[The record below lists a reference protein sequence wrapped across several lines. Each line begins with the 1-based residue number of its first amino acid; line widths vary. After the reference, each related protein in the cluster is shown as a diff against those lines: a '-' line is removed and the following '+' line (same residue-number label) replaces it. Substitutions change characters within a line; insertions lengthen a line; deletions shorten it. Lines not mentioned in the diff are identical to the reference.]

1 MDEQRKRYLTAGV
14 IIGALTVGLAILAR
28 KTPRDQWG
36 TTLSKII
43 RDILGLVKG
52 RYGNNEAV
60 VVVEKAL
67 DRFEEKA
74 SGPPSR
80 SSV

>member
-1 MDEQRKRYLTAGV
+1 MNEQRKRYITAGV
-14 IIGALTVGLAILAR
+14 IIGAITVGLAILAR

-43 RDILGLVKG
+43 KDVLSLVKG

-60 VVVEKAL
+60 VAVEKAL
-67 DRFEEKA
+67 ERFDEKVT
-74 SGPPSR
+74 G
-80 SSV
+80 

>member
-14 IIGALTVGLAILAR
+14 ILGAITVGLAILAR

-36 TTLSKII
+36 TTLSKIM
-43 RDILGLVKG
+43 RDVLGLVKS

-60 VVVEKAL
+60 IVAEKAL
-67 DRFEEKA
+67 DRFESKITSESPA
-74 SGPPSR
+74 
-80 SSV
+80 V

>member
-1 MDEQRKRYLTAGV
+1 MNEQRKRYITAGV
-14 IIGALTVGLAILAR
+14 ILGAITVGLAILAR

-36 TTLSKII
+36 TTLSKIMK
-43 RDILGLVKG
+43 DVLGLVKT

-67 DRFEEKA
+67 ERFEEKVT
-74 SGPPSR
+74 G
-80 SSV
+80 